1 MDNYLETEPITGKGL
16 YLVRTGPDQG
26 AVLHFGDPV
35 KEQRALAAGNGWA
48 DLSHLEIV
56 AVKGADRLRWLH
68 DLTTQHLE
76 SFAGGWSNGLI
87 LDHLGHIEH
96 QFLIFDDGEISWLIV
111 DVDRALPLIEY
122 LKKMQFTM
130 RVEIR
135 DASDE
140 KSLIRMPGVVD
151 ELGGPFRL
159 VERGAIPEFPA
170 STVRVGIW
178 ALEAERVA
186 AMRPRFGLETDHKS
200 IPNELNLLNKSV
212 HLNKGCY
219 RGQETVAK
227 VNNLGQAPRKLVL
240 LHLDGTEVDLPEV
253 GAAVE
258 RDGIKV
264 GFVGTSARHYELGN
278 IALAVIKRNVDTDA
292 KLLVGNI
299 PAQIDEN

>member
-1 MDNYLETEPITGKGL
+1 MSSYAIVETL
-16 YLVRTGPDQG
+16 PDRG
-26 AVLHFGDPV
+26 AILHLGDPV
-35 KEQRALAAGNGWA
+35 KEQRALAAGTAWA

-56 AVKGADRLRWLH
+56 AIKGVDRLRWLH

-76 SFAGGWSNGLI
+76 TFSGGWSSGLI

-96 QFLIFDDGEISWLIV
+96 QFIIFDDAETSWLVV
-111 DVDRALPLIEY
+111 DVDRAAPLIEY

-130 RVEIR
+130 RVEVR
-135 DASDE
+135 DASKE
-140 KSLIRMPGVVD
+140 KSLIKVPGATD
-151 ELGGPFRL
+151 DLGGPYQL
-159 VERGAIPEFPA
+159 VNHGEIPEFPGA
-170 STVRVGIW
+170 TQVGIW

-186 AMRPRFGLETDHKS
+186 AMRPRIGLETDHKS
-200 IPNELNLLNKSV
+200 IPNEINLLNKSV

-227 VNNLGQAPRKLVL
+227 VHNLGQPPRKLIL
-240 LHLDGTEVDLPEV
+240 LHLDGSVVDLPEV

-264 GFVGTSARHYELGN
+264 GFVGTVARHHELGN
-278 IALAVIKRNVDTDA
+278 IALAVVKRNVDADA

-299 PAQIDEN
+299 PAQIDQR

>member
-1 MDNYLETEPITGKGL
+1 MSSYAIVETL
-16 YLVRTGPDQG
+16 PDRG
-26 AVLHFGDPV
+26 AILHLGDPV
-35 KEQRALAAGNGWA
+35 KEQRALAAGTAWA

-56 AVKGADRLRWLH
+56 AIKGVDRLRWLH

-76 SFAGGWSNGLI
+76 TFSGGWSSGLI

-96 QFLIFDDGEISWLIV
+96 QFIIFDDAETSWLVV
-111 DVDRALPLIEY
+111 DVDRAAPLIEY

-130 RVEIR
+130 RVEVR
-135 DASDE
+135 DASKE
-140 KSLIRMPGVVD
+140 KSLIKVPGATD
-151 ELGGPFRL
+151 DLGGPYQL
-159 VERGAIPEFPA
+159 VNHGEIPEFPGA
-170 STVRVGIW
+170 TQVGIW

-186 AMRPRFGLETDHKS
+186 AMRPRIGLETDHKS
-200 IPNELNLLNKSV
+200 IPNEINLLNKSV

-227 VNNLGQAPRKLVL
+227 VHNLGQPPRKLVL
-240 LHLDGTEVDLPEV
+240 LHLDGSVVDLPEV

-264 GFVGTSARHYELGN
+264 GFVGTVARHHELGN
-278 IALAVIKRNVDTDA
+278 IALAVVKRNVDADA

-299 PAQIDEN
+299 PAQIDQR